1 MLKHAQSD
9 FPPDIFFVDVL
20 GVPPPKTRPCQM
32 TGEIMT
38 IHPQSTALERVIEN
52 IVVLKQ
58 IMQVCG
64 NTNCCGN
71 PKTGLAQFSN
81 DSSKFFWETA
91 KQIEVKFLYNSEKP
105 III

>member
-9 FPPDIFFVDVL
+9 FPPDLFFVDVL

-64 NTNCCGN
+64 
-71 PKTGLAQFSN
+71 
-81 DSSKFFWETA
+81 SKYERIF
-91 KQIEVKFLYNSEKP
+91 V
-105 III
+105 